1 MNQQKLIDLVGRT
14 TQKDNSAMEELYKEY
29 YTDVMYICRKYDLNE
44 ADAADITQET
54 FIKAFQDIGTLDN
67 ATKFPAWIMRIATNK
82 CINLLKHNKTLIMD
96 TISSDEVELELP
108 DKSKSSEDIVLDN
121 EVKDILSKMIANL
134 PVEQRVTI
142 FMYYYQDYSIKEI
155 AQFYSC
161 SENTVKSRLNYA
173 KKAMRTEAEKLEN
186 KGIKLRVV
194 AALPFLYLLFAGER
208 KVFACEIPDC
218 TATISKVMAGSTTAS
233 TSVPAPTVATSAE
246 AAKTGFFSSLGGKIA
261 IIATAAVVVT
271 GGVAAAIAIPK
282 ATRDKNGTTNE
293 STAEHNKNDS
303 TNTTTEYVEDTTE
316 SNETHKPS
324 KPAFDVVDLD
334 LYNELKDS
342 QYVSVIMHNPE
353 SKVIISQKTEGTKP
367 VVLVYDMESSMKDT
381 FTSPFDT
388 YVTIN
393 NFGYRFTIAND
404 KYAIYDGGSSTV
416 FNDGYTHIAEFEI
429 KENKS
434 GEKYLSWIPTPG
446 NDDHALLNYFGL
458 CEKEKNYDYTAK
470 GSSVQFIS
478 NEDNSWY
485 SSILLSDGEIMPD
498 TYVKNI
504 YIRVAENEDYNYYLH
519 ANLETPI
526 LYDENI
532 TETID
537 NQLQTLTLGDVRIL
551 DSIEDL
557 NSINTS
563 YGKQLDVN
571 LSDTVFYQD
580 ILASKISEN
589 FGLNLKDKMEFYRT
603 DTLYIR
609 YMHTGS
615 EDGVQID
622 FAYEVKDYP
631 YSSFSDYSNASKFE
645 YTDSDGNKFS
655 YFSST
660 SGIYVYKN
668 EEFTHAKIVL
678 EKMDDDMK
686 WYEALGQSFGIRA
699 KDVL

>member
-1 MNQQKLIDLVGRT
+1 MDQQKLIDLVGRAT
-14 TQKDNSAMEELYKEY
+14 KKDNSAMEELFKEY
-29 YTDVMYICRKYDLNE
+29 YTDIMYICRKYNLSE
-44 ADAADITQET
+44 ADSADIAQET
-54 FIKAFQDIGTLDN
+54 FIKAFQEIRTLDN
-67 ATKFPAWIMRIATNK
+67 AVKFPQWLMRIATNK
-82 CINLLKHNKTLIMD
+82 CINLLKHNKTLTMD
-96 TISSDEVELELP
+96 TISSDEIDLELP
-108 DKSKSSEDIVLDN
+108 DKSKSSEEIVLDN
-121 EVKDILSKMIANL
+121 EVKDILSGMIAKL

-155 AQFYSC
+155 AQFYGC

-173 KKAMRTEAEKLEN
+173 KKAMRTEAERLEN

-218 TATISKVMAGSTTAS
+218 AATISQVMTGSAAAGTSAGSSAVTSTA
-233 TSVPAPTVATSAE
+233 ATSA
-246 AAKTGFFSSLGGKIA
+246 AAVKTGFFSTLGGKIA

-271 GGVAAAIAIPK
+271 GGIAAAIAIPK
-282 ATRDKNGTTNE
+282 VMSDKDNTANE
-293 STAEHNKNDS
+293 STAENNKNDS
-303 TNTTTEYVEDTTE
+303 NDTTTEYAEGTT
-316 SNETHKPS
+316 SSDGTPKPS

-342 QYVSVIMHNPE
+342 QYVSVILHNPE

-367 VVLVYDMESSMKDT
+367 VVLVYDMEASMKDT
-381 FTSPFDT
+381 FASPFDT
-388 YVTIN
+388 YTTIN
-393 NFGYRFTIAND
+393 SIGYRFTIAND
-404 KYAIYDGGSSTV
+404 KYAIYDGSSSTV
-416 FNDGYTHIAEFEI
+416 FDDGYTHIAEFEI

-434 GEKYLSWIPTPG
+434 GEKYLSWIPTPES
-446 NDDHALLNYFGL
+446 DDNALLNYFGL
-458 CEKEKNYDYTAK
+458 YEKEKDYDYTAK
-470 GSSVQFIS
+470 GSSVQLIS
-478 NEDNSWY
+478 NSDNSWY

-498 TYVKNI
+498 TYVEDI
-504 YIRVAENEDYNYYLH
+504 YIRVAENEDYNYYFN
-519 ANLETPI
+519 ASLETPI

-537 NQLQTLTLGDVRIL
+537 SQLQTLTLGDIRIL

-557 NSINTS
+557 DSVS
-563 YGKQLDVN
+563 AAYGEQSDVS

-589 FGLNLKDKMEFYRT
+589 FGLNIKDKMEFYRT

-609 YMHTGS
+609 YMHTGN

-631 YSSFSDYSNASKFE
+631 YSSFSDYSSGSKFE
-645 YTDSDGNKFS
+645 YEDSDGNKFS

-678 EKMDDDMK
+678 EKMDDEMK
-686 WYEALGQSFGIRA
+686 WYEALGQSFGIRE
-699 KDVL
+699 